1 MFPPAPP
8 EPSALDPLVSVW
20 SAGKPLARVHDRRFG
35 PASVNPG
42 GGRGRFHPFTREDG
56 APVPTLYAA
65 DSVDGAL
72 SETAFRAV
80 PVRGPARRLA
90 AARLGPLRLS
100 VLVPGRDLRLA
111 ALHGHGLRRLG
122 LTRRELIDTEA
133 SAYERTVP
141 WAAALHAAPIG
152 LDGLEWVSRQHDTSR
167 AVLLFGDRIA
177 PGVLSVR
184 SGPIALDR
192 GPGWDL
198 VLRAA
203 EEAGIL
209 IVL

>member
-1 MFPPAPP
+1 MPLPAPP
-8 EPSALDPLVSVW
+8 EPQALEPLISVW
-20 SAGKPLARVHDRRFG
+20 SAGRPLVRIHHRRFG
-35 PASVNPG
+35 PTSFNPN
-42 GGRGRFHPFTREDG
+42 GGRGRFHPFPGADG
-56 APVPTLYAA
+56 LPVPTLYAA
-65 DSVDGAL
+65 DSLDGAL

-90 AARLGPLRLS
+90 ASRLTSLRLS
-100 VLVPGRDLRLA
+100 VLRPDRDLRLA

-122 LTRRELIDTEA
+122 VTREELIGTE
-133 SAYERTVP
+133 SADYPATVA

-167 AVLLFGDRIA
+167 AVVLFGDRIE
-177 PGVLSVR
+177 PGALDPR
-184 SGPIALDR
+184 RGPIELDR
-192 GPGWDL
+192 GPGWEA

-203 EEAGIL
+203 EQAGIL